1 MLGRRVDVPG
11 SERAHD
17 AQAVHDGHH
26 DIEDDA
32 IVRARLAVIQRLLAV
47 VDDVDLVAFAFEHRF
62 ESACHIMF
70 VIGYQNAHDLLPS
83 LARCMAVALDALRF
97 GIEPHKNP
105 VRSKSG
111 ACARAAGPGRCC
123 KKGG

>member
-97 GIEPHKNP
+97 GIEPHKKP
-105 VRSKSG
+105 
-111 ACARAAGPGRCC
+111 RAQ
-123 KKGG
+123 